1 MLSSKIY
8 SLVLL
13 SLFGLARSADD
24 VTTTITTT
32 PYVTATTTVGLQ
44 EDIYAT
50 EYIYTDDNG
59 KLTTTTVLASTVT
72 NPAVL
77 QEQWQ
82 LLQGT
87 TPTTKPSAD
96 PSSSDDNSNKP
107 SSSTTATSDNSE
119 SSPTGFFTEI
129 KVEVPEG
136 VYSTSTKYTHTV
148 LDDGQTAALELVVL
162 YTAFCEV

>member
-77 QEQWQ
+77 Q
-82 LLQGT
+82 GT

-129 KVEVPEG
+129 FEVPEG

>member
-13 SLFGLARSADD
+13 SLFGLVRSADI
-24 VTTTITTT
+24 TTTVTTT

-50 EYIYTDDNG
+50 EYIFTDENG

-77 QEQWQ
+77 S
-82 LLQGT
+82 GT
-87 TPTTKPSAD
+87 KK
-96 PSSSDDNSNKP
+96 SSDTTT
-107 SSSTTATSDNSE
+107 SSTTTTNGNDKSSLE
-119 SSPTGFFTEI
+119 SSLSFSALPTSFSTEI
-129 KVEVPEG
+129 KVEVPQG
-136 VYSTSTKYTHTV
+136 VYSTSTKHTHTV

-162 YTAFCEV
+162 YTAFCDV

>member
-77 QEQWQ
+77 QE
-82 LLQGT
+82 T

-107 SSSTTATSDNSE
+107 SSPTTATSDNSE

>member
-72 NPAVL
+72 NPPCYKKPHLLLSHQLIL
-77 QEQWQ
+77 QVVMITATNH
-82 LLQGT
+82 LLN
-87 TPTTKPSAD
+87 
-96 PSSSDDNSNKP
+96 NSNK
-107 SSSTTATSDNSE
+107 
-119 SSPTGFFTEI
+119 
-129 KVEVPEG
+129 
-136 VYSTSTKYTHTV
+136 
-148 LDDGQTAALELVVL
+148 
-162 YTAFCEV
+162 

>member
-72 NPAVL
+72 TVL
-77 QEQWQ
+77 QE
-82 LLQGT
+82 T
-87 TPTTKPSAD
+87 TPTKPSAD
-96 PSSSDDNSNKP
+96 PVMITQCKTIFSNNSNK
-107 SSSTTATSDNSE
+107 
-119 SSPTGFFTEI
+119 
-129 KVEVPEG
+129 
-136 VYSTSTKYTHTV
+136 
-148 LDDGQTAALELVVL
+148 
-162 YTAFCEV
+162 